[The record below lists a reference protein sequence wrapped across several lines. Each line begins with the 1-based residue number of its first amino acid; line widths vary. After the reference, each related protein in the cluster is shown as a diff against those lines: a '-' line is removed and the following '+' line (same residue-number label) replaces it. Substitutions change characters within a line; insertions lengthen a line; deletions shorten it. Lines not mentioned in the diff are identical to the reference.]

1 VTRDRATIEY
11 SANLGDLVSLPLP
24 WDRAYVMAAPQGSE
38 VVAVTAGES
47 DWTRAVRGTARK
59 PEGEG
64 WWEAGHC
71 RGEESAAPGPGLRYV
86 AGDATARELAER
98 VAALAARHGITVAPA
113 PADLMSAAGGSS
125 IVALPLARPASCAGV
140 PAIPASW
147 RVIPLVETRAHVIMR
162 RGTAV
167 LVTDP
172 DGGLRI
178 AAALPGAG
186 QPHDTEA
193 DR

>member
-1 VTRDRATIEY
+1 
-11 SANLGDLVSLPLP
+11 
-24 WDRAYVMAAPQGSE
+24 
-38 VVAVTAGES
+38 
-47 DWTRAVRGTARK
+47 
-59 PEGEG
+59 
-64 WWEAGHC
+64 
-71 RGEESAAPGPGLRYV
+71 V

-98 VAALAARHGITVAPA
+98 VAALAARRGITLAPA
-113 PADLMSAAGGSS
+113 PADLRSAAGGPT
-125 IVALPLARPASCAGV
+125 IVALPLARPESCAGV

-162 RGTAV
+162 RGAAV
-167 LVTDP
+167 LVADP

-186 QPHDTEA
+186 PRRQT